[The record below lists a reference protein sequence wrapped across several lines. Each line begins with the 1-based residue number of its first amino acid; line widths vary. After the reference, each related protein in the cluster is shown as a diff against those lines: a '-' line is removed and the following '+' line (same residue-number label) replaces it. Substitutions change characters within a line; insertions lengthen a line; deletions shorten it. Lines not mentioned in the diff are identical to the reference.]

1 MSQMDRIRNSE
12 RGDFKRCQRTGQF
25 LRGHAAYVKSGNEH
39 HNWTGELA
47 TNSAIHQRLH
57 MARGGANKHKC
68 IDCQKQAKDWSQVHH
83 TNGLD
88 LEKHFVPRCRTC
100 HAEYDGLGKVEN
112 FGFVHRGENHGMH
125 KLTEND
131 IRTIRKRIEAGEVQQ
146 LIANDYGV
154 HQVTIS
160 RINLKKDWGWLV

>member
-1 MSQMDRIRNSE
+1 
-12 RGDFKRCQRTGQF
+12 
-25 LRGHAAYVKSGNEH
+25 
-39 HNWTGELA
+39 
-47 TNSAIHQRLH
+47 
-57 MARGGANKHKC
+57 
-68 IDCQKQAKDWSQVHH
+68 
-83 TNGLD
+83 
-88 LEKHFVPRCRTC
+88 
-100 HAEYDGLGKVEN
+100 
-112 FGFVHRGENHGMH
+112 MH